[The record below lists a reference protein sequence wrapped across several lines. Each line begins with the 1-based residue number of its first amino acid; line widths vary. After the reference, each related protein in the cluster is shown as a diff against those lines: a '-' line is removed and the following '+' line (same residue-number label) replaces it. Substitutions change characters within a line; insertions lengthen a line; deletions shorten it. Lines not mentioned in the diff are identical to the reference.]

1 MILDRDLFDRE
12 TALSC
17 FGSEAI
23 LKEVLGQFL
32 DQADPM
38 FERLKGSVESGDK
51 VEVRKAVHWFKGGL
65 CYLYSAEV
73 ERICARLDHES
84 GLDPMLDMTQTL
96 SDLQTGLNRLKARV
110 ALLQ

>member
-1 MILDRDLFDRE
+1 MTPDKDLFDRD

-23 LKEVLGQFL
+23 LKEVLVQFL

-38 FERLKGSVESGDK
+38 YQRLKDSVNSCDK
-51 VEVRKAVHWFKGGL
+51 AEVRKAVHWFKGGL

-73 ERICARLDHES
+73 ERICARLDHQSEQE
-84 GLDPMLDMTQTL
+84 PMLAMNDTL
-96 SDLQTGLNRLKARV
+96 TELQNGLNRLKARV
-110 ALLQ
+110 ALMR

>member
-1 MILDRDLFDRE
+1 MPDRDLFDRE
-12 TALSC
+12 TALKC

-23 LKEVLGQFL
+23 LKEVLSQFL

-38 FERLKGSVESGDK
+38 YERLQAALESGDK
-51 VEVRKAVHWFKGGL
+51 AEVRKAVHWFKGGL

-73 ERICARLDHES
+73 EQICARLDHQS
-84 GLDPMLDMTQTL
+84 TQDPMLAMGATL
-96 SDLQTGLNRLKARV
+96 LELQSGLNRLKARV